1 MSFLD
6 VTKILEES
14 GYKNISD
21 KGMVTS
27 LKEVGYI
34 PPDTLEV
41 PSSVKDWIR
50 LCKSL
55 TAYRVS
61 LSYALNPYVWE
72 INHLSQECQ
81 EWLYDADNQETFA
94 LLWIGRDWK
103 EK

>member
-6 VTKILEES
+6 VTKILE
-14 GYKNISD
+14 D
-21 KGMVTS
+21 KGYNNVSNEEVVTS
-27 LKEVGYI
+27 LKEAGYI
-34 PPDTLEV
+34 PSDTSEV

-61 LSYALNPYVWE
+61 LSVALNPYIWE

-94 LLWIGRDWK
+94 LLWLGQDWK
-103 EK
+103 

>member
-6 VTKILEES
+6 VMKILEES
-14 GYKNISD
+14 GHKNISD
-21 KGMVTS
+21 EGMVTS
-27 LKEVGYI
+27 LKEAGYI
-34 PPDTLEV
+34 HPDTPEV

-81 EWLYDADNQETFA
+81 EWLYDAGNQETFA
-94 LLWIGRDWK
+94 LLWIGQDWK